1 MLTTRPFFFL
11 NFEFEWYII
20 ELSSFELYVIELI
33 YHFSSLSSTHHPFLF
48 LAETSTHHPK
58 CRKLTNNIYLNL
70 DF

>member
-33 YHFSSLSSTHHPFLF
+33 IILVHCQVHIIPFYFWLRQV
-48 LAETSTHHPK
+48 H
-58 CRKLTNNIYLNL
+58 IILNVVN
-70 DF
+70 